1 MTAVLSA
8 TNSRKTCSYSSV
20 TIISASIAPLN
31 YSQPTTISNPYNAK
45 YAHNTPP
52 LIKKPLIASYLSP
65 GSIIVPRQF
74 FSLSYSLTCRSLLK
88 KSKAFTANNTMKK
101 PSTTAS
107 IVPLPTF
114 VLNAFYFKPTIITRS

>member
-8 TNSRKTCSYSSV
+8 TNSRKTCSYSPV
-20 TIISASIAPLN
+20 TITSASIAPLN

-74 FSLSYSLTCRSLLK
+74 FSLSHSLTCRSLQK
-88 KSKAFTANNTMKK
+88 KSKAFTAKNTMKK
-101 PSTTAS
+101 HNITAS
-107 IVPLPTF
+107 IVLLPTF
-114 VLNAFYFKPTIITRS
+114 VQNAFYYKPTIVTKL